1 MKKKDNHFTQ
11 EQIEKTKRAFSK
23 NSNYK
28 TKSGY
33 TGNWKSVS
41 ERKKTKQKK
50 KTYSKKQR
58 QLDGLSRKQ
67 GEAYWRMQNEL
78 DQWYQKHS
86 NITRKAAPGEK
97 KETKKDSKKGLKAEG
112 LWSVS
117 QYKQYMKHTKT
128 FIKYCVK
135 EHGVKN
141 FRDIKPG
148 MVVSYVEHNLEKGN
162 SAATIRKSY
171 LPAIKKLG
179 ELGSKEGIKSYSKLV
194 PERAR
199 EICPEYKKENYRRG
213 KKDGYSIKNV
223 QVMAKKAEQHF
234 SPLHRAA
241 IETLGFAGPRI
252 EEFTRI
258 KWRHLDF
265 KNNQLYLTD
274 PNQTK
279 GNRGRFVPMP
289 QKTMSTL
296 KNIYNLG
303 LHGNDDERIWGNK
316 MTQNDV
322 RKFVEEC
329 ARLGK
334 QRYSGVHDFRRS
346 TLEFQEKRIDKELDK
361 GIITKSQLADAVMEH
376 VNTPGL
382 NLNPLVHKT
391 EPVRD
396 QHGRTVYK
404 QRKDGHR
411 YPVYRKVKDENGQFI
426 MERKYTKEQLMN
438 SQIDKLKNLYFSQ
451 VLGHNRPDCTS
462 IYRKTKKSPPPKE
475 ETSTKKSDD
484 K

>member
-1 MKKKDNHFTQ
+1 MKKKDNQFNE
-11 EQIEKTKRAFSK
+11 EQIEKTKRAFQK
-23 NSNYK
+23 NPNYK

-33 TGNWKSVS
+33 TGNRKSIS
-41 ERKKTKQKK
+41 ERKKQKQQK

-67 GEAYWRMQNEL
+67 GDAYWKMQNQL
-78 DQWYQKHS
+78 DQWFQKHS
-86 NITRKAAPGEK
+86 NISRKASPGEEK
-97 KETKKDSKKGLKAEG
+97 DTKKDSKKGLKAEG
-112 LWSVS
+112 LWSIS
-117 QYKQYMKHTKT
+117 QYKQYMKHNKT

-135 EHGVKN
+135 EHNVRN

-179 ELGSKEGIKSYSKLV
+179 ELGSKEGIKSFSKLV

-213 KKDGYSIKNV
+213 KEDGYSIKNV
-223 QVMAKKAEQHF
+223 QVMAKKAEEHF
-234 SPLHRAA
+234 SPLHRTA

-265 KNNQLYLTD
+265 ESNQLYLTD

-279 GNRGRFVPMP
+279 GDRGRFVPMP
-289 QKTMSTL
+289 EKTMSTL

-303 LHGNDDERIWGNK
+303 LHGSDDERIWGNK

-322 RKFVEEC
+322 RDFVKEC

-346 TLEFQEKRIDKELDK
+346 TLEFQEKRVKKDMDKKLYN
-361 GIITKSQLADAVMEH
+361 KSQLADKVLEH
-376 VNTPGL
+376 VNVPGL
-382 NLNPLVHKT
+382 NLNPL
-391 EPVRD
+391 EPVKEPKRD
-396 QHGRTVYK
+396 KNGKMIFK

-411 YPVYRKVKDENGQFI
+411 YPVLQKVKDENGQFK
-426 MERKYTKEQLMN
+426 MERRYTKEKLMN
-438 SQIDKLKNLYFSQ
+438 YRTDKLINMYLSQ
-451 VLGHNRPDCTS
+451 VLGHNRTDCTS
-462 IYRKTKKSPPPKE
+462 IYRKTKKESAPKE
-475 ETSTKKSDD
+475 ETTEKKSDN